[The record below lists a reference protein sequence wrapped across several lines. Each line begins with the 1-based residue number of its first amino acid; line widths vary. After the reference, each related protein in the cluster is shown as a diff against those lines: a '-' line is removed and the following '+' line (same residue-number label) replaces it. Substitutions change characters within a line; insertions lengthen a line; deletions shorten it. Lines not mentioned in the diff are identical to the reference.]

1 MGSSLIVI
9 SLALV
14 TLLTGLAIAT
24 YQLWSADRA
33 QKEGE
38 HSALAHRFSG
48 RPAGQPMTESI
59 PKEPA
64 SAEPRI

>member
-14 TLLTGLAIAT
+14 TLLIGLAIAI

-33 QKEGE
+33 KKEGE

-48 RPAGQPMTESI
+48 RPTGKPMAETV

-64 SAEPRI
+64 SSEPRI